1 MPTPPLQLDYARAT
15 YFVVSTARS
24 ASSSA
29 AAAPLSLPPSLAE
42 VRYVGPLG
50 DGALAN
56 EHVVALEG
64 IPSGPPDPEQDQGE
78 RVRTTTAALR
88 AIEGVNRVEVMRPAQ
103 RAKR

>member
-15 YFVVSTARS
+15 YFVLSS
-24 ASSSA
+24 PSSSSSSA
-29 AAAPLSLPPSLAE
+29 PPQLPPSLAD
-42 VRYVGPLG
+42 VRYLGPLG
-50 DGALAN
+50 EGALAN

-64 IPSGPPDPEQDQGE
+64 VPSGSHTPEQEE

-88 AIEGVNRVEVMRPAQ
+88 AMEGISHVEVMRPAQ